1 MTPSTICVIVPVY
14 KAMATLDRCVESVVS
29 QQLDGTL
36 TCILV
41 DDGSPDD
48 SGKLCDTWAAKDD
61 RITVI
66 HQGDLGV
73 SGARNSGLA
82 AADSEYIVFL
92 DSDDALRPGALQA
105 ALDAQHAAP
114 DSFVVWHHTTDAQDP
129 APVTTDAESRPQS
142 ALARLWMDCLLAMPW
157 NKLYRADLAQQLKF
171 DVQYTLGEDLQ
182 FVLDY
187 VALLGQHQPDF
198 TYTVLTSALTFYDC
212 SRGGTLSTRYH
223 SDYCTV
229 WAQHFTKLNTAC
241 HTAACPPEDMRPL
254 HRAELTVFAE
264 GVADILRR
272 DPAKSKSVRHDKAV
286 AALRS
291 PWMHAL
297 LERMR
302 LEKSYC
308 AYYLPC
314 RWHSLRLIYTLA
326 EAKRTGSPLY
336 GKLDW
341 TGYYLL
347 GGRLRR
353 D

>member
-1 MTPSTICVIVPVY
+1 MSKAAICVVVPVY
-14 KAMATLDRCVESVVS
+14 KAMATLDRCVESVLA
-29 QQLDGTL
+29 QQVEGGL

-41 DDGSPDD
+41 DDGSPDE
-48 SGKLCDTWAAKDD
+48 SGALCDAWAAKDD
-61 RITVI
+61 RVTVI
-66 HQGDLGV
+66 HQDDLGV

-82 AADSEYIVFL
+82 AADSEFIVFL

-105 ALDAQHAAP
+105 ALTAQRAAP
-114 DSFVVWHHTTDAQDP
+114 QDFVVWHYTTDEKDP
-129 APVTTDAESRPQS
+129 AAVTADAEPRPQ
-142 ALARLWMDCLLAMPW
+142 AGLARLWLDCLLAMPW
-157 NKLYRADLAQQLKF
+157 NKLYRADLAKQLQF

-187 VALLGQHQPDF
+187 IALLGQ
-198 TYTVLTSALTFYDC
+198 TVPEFGYRVMTSPLTFYDC

-223 SDYCTV
+223 ADYCKI
-229 WAQHFTKLNTAC
+229 WPEHFAKLNRAC
-241 HTAACPPEDMRPL
+241 NAAHCPQEDMRPL

-264 GVADILRR
+264 GVADILCR
-272 DPAKSKSVRHDKAV
+272 DPAKSARVRRDKAI

-297 LERMR
+297 LERMKI
-302 LEKSYC
+302 EGAYS

-314 RWHSLRLIYTLA
+314 RWHSTRLIWALA

-341 TGYYLL
+341 AGYYLL
-347 GGRLRR
+347 RGKMRR